1 MPELTSWDQTGIM
14 SVLRISTFLYIFNDN
29 KKIAHK
35 NFRIKSLK
43 IDIYRKKP
51 IPNIDSAF

>member
-35 NFRIKSLK
+35 NVRIKSLK
-43 IDIYRKKP
+43 IDIYRKKT
-51 IPNIDSAF
+51 DTKY